1 MAHPNA
7 SDEETNEQ
15 RRHLFKKGNRWGK
28 INAQKKKNMK
38 KAGHWPHFIKRY
50 TRKGLTFETYKK
62 YYDKVMKKK
71 MQKKSKTNVMNVM
84 KRTLK
89 AEIQLLSKRQIIQRM
104 SRRMDQSD
112 TLPGFYQVSGT
123 KKQSLF
129 MNKSINYL
137 ILFGIF

>member
-62 YYDKVMKKK
+62 YYDKVMESETAIGDINKHINDLVEKENAKKIENK
-71 MQKKSKTNVMNVM
+71 CDECDETHAESGNTTAIEKTDHP
-84 KRTLK
+84 K
-89 AEIQLLSKRQIIQRM
+89 
-104 SRRMDQSD
+104 D
-112 TLPGFYQVSGT
+112 VSENG
-123 KKQSLF
+123 SE
-129 MNKSINYL
+129 
-137 ILFGIF
+137 